1 MKKSDND
8 LLLGQTPIPKLMLKM
23 AFPSVVAQLVNLLYN
38 IVDRVYIGHIESVG
52 SDALT
57 GVGLCMPMILL
68 VNAFALLAAA
78 GGAPRAAIA
87 LGQGKKQEAERIM
100 SNCYSMVLIFGLL
113 MTAVYEIWAEPMLW
127 LFGASEDT
135 IGFALEY
142 IRVYALGTVL
152 TLTVLGLNS
161 FITAQGFSNF
171 AMVTTLIGA
180 ALNIVLD
187 PVFIYGFDMG
197 VTGAAIATV
206 ISQAVSCVWVLWF
219 LIWSPKT
226 VLRLKGLRLEGSVCG
241 PCLALGASG
250 FVMLSTEAILN
261 ICFNSSL
268 SKFGG
273 DIAVGSM
280 TIISSCT
287 NLVLLPTSGICQGCQ
302 PIISYNFGAG
312 NTDRVKKCVSL
323 QIAVCGVYTFLFWAF
338 CMFLPDVLA
347 KIFSNDPALVE
358 YTVWTMRVYMAG
370 IFAMGFQTSC
380 QQSFMALGQ
389 AKVSLLLACLR
400 KLLLLIPLISILPAL
415 MENKVF
421 AVFLAEPVSDII
433 AATVTVT
440 VFVLQ
445 FKKILKN
452 GPMQIGQ
459 GREKPC

>member
-1 MKKSDND
+1 MKENSASF
-8 LLLGQTPIPKLMLKM
+8 LGQAPVPKLMLKM
-23 AFPSVVAQLVNLLYN
+23 ALPSVVAQLVNLLYN
-38 IVDRVYIGHIESVG
+38 IVDRIFIGHIEGVG
-52 SDALT
+52 TDALT
-57 GVGLCMPMILL
+57 GVGLCMPMILM
-68 VNAFALLAAA
+68 VNAFALLAAS

-87 LGQGKKQEAERIM
+87 LGQGNRKEAERIM
-100 SNCYSMVLIFGLL
+100 SNCFSMVLIFGILL
-113 MTAVYEIWAEPMLW
+113 TAVYEIWAQPLLW
-127 LFGASEDT
+127 LFGASENT
-135 IGFALEY
+135 IGYALDY
-142 IRVYALGTVL
+142 IRVYALGTVF

-161 FITAQGFSNF
+161 FLTAQGFSGF

-180 ALNIVLD
+180 ALNILLD
-187 PVFIYGFDMG
+187 PIFINVLGLG
-197 VTGAAIATV
+197 VKGAAVATV

-219 LIWSPKT
+219 LIFGKKT
-226 VLRLKGLRLEGSVCG
+226 ILRLRGLRLEGRVCG

-268 SKFGG
+268 SRYGG

-302 PIISYNFGAG
+302 PITSYNFGAR
-312 NTDRVKKCVSL
+312 NYDRVKQCVKL
-323 QIAVCGVYTFLFWAF
+323 QIAVCGVYTILFCGF
-338 CMFLPDVLA
+338 CMIFPHVLA
-347 KIFSNDPALVE
+347 GIFSHDPALVE

-400 KLLLLIPLISILPAL
+400 KLVLLIPLIYIFPAV
-415 MENKVF
+415 MKEDVF
-421 AVFLAEPVSDII
+421 AVFLAEPVSDVI
-433 AATVTVT
+433 AASVTVT

-445 FKKILKN
+445 FQKILRN
-452 GPMQIGQ
+452 GPTQIGA
-459 GREKPC
+459 GR